1 MFFTQCNKRCSP
13 SLSSHR
19 HSTVRIVL
27 AQQVVLTVMTWT
39 YNFSLVVRNV
49 RRIPPRS
56 FTACAL

>member
-19 HSTVRIVL
+19 HSTVRIVV
-27 AQQVVLTVMTWT
+27 AQQVILIVMTWRH
-39 YNFSLVVRNV
+39 NSSLVVRNV
-49 RRIPPRS
+49 RRIPARS